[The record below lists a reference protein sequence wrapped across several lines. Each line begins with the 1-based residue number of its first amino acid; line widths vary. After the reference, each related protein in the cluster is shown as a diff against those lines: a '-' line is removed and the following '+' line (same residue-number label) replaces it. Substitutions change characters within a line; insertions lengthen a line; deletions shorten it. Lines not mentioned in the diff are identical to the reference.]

1 MKVCLFFAININ
13 DMTKS
18 KVDWVRKNRVLFYSL
33 QILDLSLYWYSIY
46 ETKYFSLLNMF
57 I

>member
-18 KVDWVRKNRVLFYSL
+18 KVDFSKKKLGF
-33 QILDLSLYWYSIY
+33 ILLI
-46 ETKYFSLLNMF
+46 TNFPLLNMF